1 MALRQLILWTALLAP
16 TAPALAADK
25 PVDPRCGTTLERGF
39 VDVYR
44 DADSGRVLIGVHQ
57 LDTPFL
63 LVTSL
68 PGGLGSND
76 VGLDRGQVGRQQMA
90 HFRRVGGRLLLV
102 ADNTRFVA
110 DSADEDERRAATD
123 AFAPSVLWA
132 GSILARPP
140 KPGCKAHWKT
150 RDDDALLFDAGS
162 LLTADLHGIAPAM
175 GGGPG
180 IAGALKAAGQGDYAL
195 DPARSAVLPEAAR
208 SFPDNSEF
216 EALLTFAGEGAG
228 EFVNQVA
235 VDASALSLRQHLSFV
250 RLPPPGYVPRAY
262 HPASGGFSIGQFD
275 FAQPLGASLDVR
287 RQVRFRLELD
297 AAGKVVKPI
306 VFHLDR
312 GTPEPVRAALL
323 DGARWWS
330 RAFDEAGFPGGFHVE
345 LMPEG
350 ADPMDIRYNTI
361 TWTHRATRGWSYGL
375 VITDPRTGEIIK
387 GAVNLGSQRVR
398 QDILIAEA
406 LLAPYDKPD
415 ADARREEA
423 LKMALARLRQLSA
436 HEVGHTLGFNH
447 NFAASRT
454 GNGSVMDYPHPLIA
468 LDERGTPRLADAYG
482 VGVGDWDLYLVR
494 HAYADLDDAGLSQL
508 RAQIAQAGFEYADD
522 ADARGVGDAHA
533 AGATWDLAGMDALAG
548 FDRIAEARAHALA
561 HFTRGVVPPAR
572 QHGELEARLVP
583 VYLLH
588 RYQVD
593 ALAHLLGGVRY
604 RHAQAGDGL
613 TGTEMVDAAAQR
625 AARDRLLGTLS
636 AQFLA
641 IPPAV
646 LDLLSPP
653 GADYRRDREY
663 FAGRAGQPF
672 DPLAAADAA
681 ATLTLQA
688 LLAPPRLHRLAL
700 QHARDPAQPGLRE
713 SLDALLTATWKAPA
727 ASDAR
732 MRQIQRSV
740 AWVTLDALLA
750 THNGG
755 APVPD
760 AKLALHPVVAA
771 DVRAALVALQ
781 AWAQARAGEDAD
793 CAAASDRIARF
804 LADPASVPLRP
815 LPPAPPGAPI

>member
-16 TAPALAADK
+16 TAPAMAGDK

-44 DADSGRVLIGVHQ
+44 DADGGRVLAGVRE
-57 LDTPFL
+57 LDTPYL

-76 VGLDRGQVGRQQMA
+76 VGLDRGQVGRQQMV
-90 HFRRVGGRLLLV
+90 HFRRVGQRLLLV

-110 DSADEDERRAATD
+110 DSADDDERRAATD

-132 GSILARPP
+132 GSILARPS
-140 KPGCKAHWKT
+140 KPGCKAHWTKA
-150 RDDDALLFDAGS
+150 DDAALLLDLGP
-162 LLTADLHGIAPAM
+162 LLTSDLHGIAPAM

-195 DPARSAVLPEAAR
+195 DPARSAALPEAAR

-216 EALLTFAGEGAG
+216 EALLTFAGDGAG

-235 VDASALSLRQHLSFV
+235 VDASALTLRQHLSFV
-250 RLPPPGYVPRAY
+250 RLPPSGFVPRAF
-262 HPASGGFSIGQFD
+262 HPASGGFSVGQFD

-297 AAGKVVKPI
+297 AAGKVVRPI

-312 GTPEPVRAALL
+312 GTPEPVRSALL

-330 RAFDEAGFPGGFHVE
+330 RAFDEAGFPGGFRVE

-415 ADARREEA
+415 ADTRREEA
-423 LKMALARLRQLSA
+423 LQMALARLRQLSA

-454 GNGSVMDYPHPLIA
+454 GNGSVMDYPHPLIS
-468 LDERGTPRLADAYG
+468 LDERGAPRLAEAYG
-482 VGVGDWDLYLVR
+482 VGVGDWDLFLVR
-494 HAYADLDDAGLSQL
+494 HAYANFADEAAGLAQL
-508 RAQIAQAGFEYADD
+508 RADIAAKGYRYAAD
-522 ADARGVGDAHA
+522 ADARAPGDAHA
-533 AGATWDLAGMDALAG
+533 DGALWDLSGMDALAG
-548 FDRIAEARAHALA
+548 FERIVRAREHALR
-561 HFTRGVVPPAR
+561 HFGIGVLPPAR
-572 QHGELEARLVP
+572 QVGELEARLVP

-593 ALAHLLGGVRY
+593 AVAHLLGGASY
-604 RHAQAGDGL
+604 AYGQAGDGSA
-613 TGTEMVDAAAQR
+613 GTRVVDAATQR
-625 AARDRLLGTLS
+625 AARERLLGTLR
-636 AQFLA
+636 ADFLA
-641 IPPAV
+641 LPPTV
-646 LDLLSPP
+646 LDLLTPP
-653 GADYRRDREY
+653 SAEYARDREY
-663 FAGRAGQPF
+663 FATRATPLF
-672 DPLAAADAA
+672 DPLGAADAA
-681 ATLTLQA
+681 AAVTLQS

-700 QHARDPAQPGLRE
+700 QHARDPALPGLRDT
-713 SLDALLTATWKAPA
+713 LDALVAATWQAPPPTQPRLA
-727 ASDAR
+727 
-732 MRQIQRSV
+732 QLQRSIN
-740 AWVTLDALLA
+740 WVVLDALLA
-750 THNGG
+750 TVDGG
-755 APVPD
+755 
-760 AKLALHPVVAA
+760 ALHPTVDAE
-771 DVRAALVALQ
+771 VRAALQSLQ
-781 AWAQARAGEDAD
+781 QWTAVRAAGNPDH
-793 CAAASDRIARF
+793 AAASRRIARY
-804 LADPASVPLRP
+804 LEDPASVKLRP
-815 LPPAPPGAPI
+815 LPLVQPGAPI